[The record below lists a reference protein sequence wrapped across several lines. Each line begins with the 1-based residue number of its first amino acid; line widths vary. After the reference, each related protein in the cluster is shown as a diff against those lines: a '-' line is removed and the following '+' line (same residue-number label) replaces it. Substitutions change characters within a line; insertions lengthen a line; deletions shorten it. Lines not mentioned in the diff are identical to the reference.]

1 MTNYELIKSEC
12 SKYQAKL
19 IVVTKLQDPENILKL
34 YNLGH
39 RYFAENK
46 AQLLT
51 QKKDLLPN
59 DIEWHMIGH
68 LQKNKVKSIIS
79 FIANIQS
86 IDSFELALEIN
97 KQAQKINRII
107 PVLLQIKISPDES
120 KYGFEIN
127 DLKDSLM
134 TDPWQLLENVEI
146 KGVMGIGSLV
156 TDHQIT
162 RKEFR
167 QLKNNFDEINRMTNY
182 KLSLTEISMGM
193 SGDYQIA
200 LEEGSTMIRVGT
212 LVFADLT

>member
-86 IDSFELALEIN
+86 VDSFELALEIN

>member
-86 IDSFELALEIN
+86 VDSFELALEIN

-156 TDHQIT
+156 TDHNIT
-162 RKEFR
+162 RQEFR
-167 QLKNNFDEINRMTNY
+167 QLKKNFDEINMMTNY
-182 KLSLTEISMGM
+182 RFVMTEISMGM

-200 LEEGSTMIRVGT
+200 LEEGSTMIRIGT
-212 LVFADLT
+212 LVFADI

>member
-86 IDSFELALEIN
+86 VDSFELALEIS

-156 TDHQIT
+156 TDHNIT
-162 RKEFR
+162 RQEFR
-167 QLKNNFDEINRMTNY
+167 QLKKNFDEINMMTNY
-182 KLSLTEISMGM
+182 RFVMTEISMGM

-200 LEEGSTMIRVGT
+200 LEEGSTMIRIGT
-212 LVFADLT
+212 LVFADI

>member
-12 SKYQAKL
+12 SKYHAKL
-19 IVVTKLQDPENILKL
+19 IVVTKLQDPESILKL
-34 YNLGH
+34 YNQGH

-46 AQLLT
+46 AQALT
-51 QKKDLLPN
+51 QKKDLLPK

-68 LQKNKVKSIIS
+68 LQKNKVKSIIP

-86 IDSFELALEIN
+86 VDSYELALEIN
-97 KQAQKINRII
+97 KQAQKISRII
-107 PVLLQIKISPDES
+107 PILLQIKISSDES

-127 DLKDSLM
+127 GLMDSLK
-134 TDPWQLLENVEI
+134 TDPWHLLENIEI

-156 TDHQIT
+156 TDRQIT

-167 QLKNNFDEINRMTNY
+167 QLKNNLDKINRMTNY